1 MTQTVTI
8 SGCSVGFTVEDG
20 ETVLAAAK
28 RQNLNLPHSCQNGI
42 CGQCKAEVIN
52 GGAVQGAH
60 SEQALTAE
68 EEARGKILMCCATLK
83 ADTLLDIPGFD
94 PDTPTVRI
102 LPARVNT
109 VEYVHDVAIV
119 SLALPKVP
127 PFAFNAGQY
136 IDILLKNNHVR
147 SYSIASSPSMPGTL
161 ELHIRRREGGL
172 FSGMLF
178 GESPLIKTGTVMRLR
193 APLGNF
199 TLRKNSRAPLLL
211 LATGTGFAPIKSI
224 LQHLAEHD
232 PERSVHFYWGARHEA
247 DLYQLDTAKALAA
260 SLPNT
265 RFTAVLS
272 RPQENWQG
280 GRGYIQA
287 QILSDYPDLSGY
299 EVYACGSPAMI
310 EAVQQQCET
319 RQNLPR
325 TSFFS
330 DAFSPSH

>member
-8 SGCSVGFTVEDG
+8 TGCSVSFTVDCG
-20 ETVLAAAK
+20 ENILAAAK

-42 CGQCKAEVIN
+42 CGQCKAKIVS
-52 GGAVQGAH
+52 GKAVLGEH

-68 EEARGKILMCCATLK
+68 EAAQGQILMCCAIP
-83 ADTLLDIPGFD
+83 DTDISLDIPRFD

-102 LPARVNT
+102 LPARVNS
-109 VEYVHDVAIV
+109 VEYAHDVAIV
-119 SLALPKVP
+119 SLALPKMP

-136 IDILLKNNHVR
+136 IDILLKNDHIR
-147 SYSIASSPSMPGTL
+147 SYSIASNPSRPGLL

-178 GESPLIKTGTVMRLR
+178 GDNPVIKTGTVMRLR

-199 TLRKNSRAPLLL
+199 TLCKNSRAPLLL

-224 LQHLAEHD
+224 LQHLCENDA
-232 PERSVHFYWGARHEA
+232 ERSVHIYWGARHEE
-247 DLYQLDTAKALAA
+247 DLYQLDMAESLA
-260 SLPNT
+260 SQLPNS
-265 RFTAVLS
+265 RFTPILS
-272 RPQENWQG
+272 RPRPDWKGKQ
-280 GRGYIQA
+280 GYIQTH
-287 QILSDYPDLSGY
+287 ILSDYPDLTGY